1 MITRG
6 ILIAAMVEKIY
17 TLKDKSVKLVFE
29 TQELS
34 PNKAGALFQLM
45 NQVVSVYV
53 KPNEINQDEIN
64 KVDQVEPEMP
74 GKTPSQRMR
83 NVLFI
88 LWKQDKE
95 GYNEFDYYYKS
106 KMDAFIEELKNNILA

>member
-1 MITRG
+1 MTNRG
-6 ILIAAMVEKIY
+6 ILLAAMVEKIY
-17 TLKDKSVKLVFE
+17 TLKDKSVKLVLE

-45 NQVVSVYV
+45 NQIVSVYV
-53 KPNEINQDEIN
+53 KPNEINEDEIN
-64 KVDQVEPEMP
+64 KVDQVEPQLP

-88 LWKQDKE
+88 LWKQDHE
-95 GYNEFDYYYKS
+95 GYQEFDYYYKS
-106 KMDAFIEELKNNILA
+106 RMDKFIEGLKNNIIP

>member
-1 MITRG
+1 MINHG
-6 ILIAAMVEKIY
+6 ILLAAMVEKIY
-17 TLKDKSVKLVFE
+17 TLKDKSVKLVLE
-29 TQELS
+29 TQEMS

-45 NQVVSVYV
+45 NQIVSVYV
-53 KPNEINQDEIN
+53 KPNEITNDEMN

-88 LWKQDKE
+88 LWKQDHE
-95 GYNEFDYYYKS
+95 GFESFDHYYLTRMNK
-106 KMDAFIEELKNNILA
+106 FIDELKNNIIP